1 MKKILAITLLCAAIA
16 QGASFPQDYQAALRL
31 CESGKFAEAKTAF
44 DQLIELNPN
53 PQAIDRCL
61 VQAAYCETQLKA
73 HDKAEAIAAKIKEEH
88 LRTLCRMNMLTLES
102 RYADVVTLVKDADF
116 SLWPD
121 ATIFDALMCRGNSS
135 GRMRDSAAAEKDYRG
150 ALSNTISDAKR
161 ATAYLRLGGLF
172 KGQQALD
179 CLDDVMKLKEPG
191 PTMRYQAIAARARIL
206 AGEGKGALAIAEFDR
221 LNDLTKQPHWT
232 MVQMA
237 RAATHEALGAPE
249 KARACY
255 EAVAASSNPPAD
267 SLATAKARLAAKR

>member
-1 MKKILAITLLCAAIA
+1 MKHALALILLCAAIA

-31 CESGKFAEAKTAF
+31 YESGKFAEAKTAF
-44 DQLIELNPN
+44 EGLIALNPN

-73 HDKAEAIAAKIKEEH
+73 HDKADALMAKIKEEH
-88 LRTLCRMNMLTLES
+88 LRTLCRMNILTMQS
-102 RYADVVTLVKDADF
+102 KYAEVVALAKDEDF

-121 ATIFDALMCRGNSS
+121 ALIFDALMVRGEASS
-135 GRMRDSAAAEKDYRG
+135 RMRDVAAAEKDF
-150 ALSNTISDAKR
+150 R
-161 ATAYLRLGGLF
+161 AVLGYTVNDYKKANAHLRLGGLL

-179 CLDDVMKLKEPG
+179 GLDEVMKLKEPG
-191 PTMRYQAIAARARIL
+191 ATMRYQAIAARARIL
-206 AGEGKGALAIAEFDR
+206 AAEGKGALAIAEFDR

-237 RAATHEALGAPE
+237 RAASHEALGAPD

-255 EAVAASSNPPAD
+255 EAVVASSNPPAD
-267 SLATAKARLAAKR
+267 SLATAKAKLSAKR